1 MKHEQFD
8 LFGPINVATQ
18 QKPGYAAPHKYRQS
32 LPDTK
37 QEPAMYQ
44 NFNEQIATASRQFA
58 DTAAQANR
66 LALENA
72 EKVFGLQLA
81 TFEESANAAFAFWGE
96 VAEARDFDGLK
107 AVLPKGV
114 QVARENVERAVSTGQ
129 EVFGRTLK
137 TNEAI
142 AQIAK
147 AQVES
152 ATAKVQA
159 NAEEVVKTASKN
171 RK

>member
-1 MKHEQFD
+1 MYNINEQF
-8 LFGPINVATQ
+8 
-18 QKPGYAAPHKYRQS
+18 AAV
-32 LPDTK
+32 
-37 QEPAMYQ
+37 
-44 NFNEQIATASRQFA
+44 SRQFVDNA
-58 DTAAQANR
+58 VQVNR

-81 TFEESANAAFAFWGE
+81 AFEESASAAFAFLGE
-96 VAEARDFDGLK
+96 VAEVRDFDGFK

-114 QVARENVERAVSTGQ
+114 QITRENVERTISTGQ

-152 ATAKVQA
+152 ATEKAQETAEQA
-159 NAEEVVKTASKN
+159 VKAASKT

>member
-1 MKHEQFD
+1 
-8 LFGPINVATQ
+8 
-18 QKPGYAAPHKYRQS
+18 
-32 LPDTK
+32 
-37 QEPAMYQ
+37 MYQ

-81 TFEESANAAFAFWGE
+81 TFEESASAAFAFWGE

-114 QVARENVERAVSTGQ
+114 QIARENVERAVSTGQ

-159 NAEEVVKTASKN
+159 NAEEVVKTASKT

>member
-1 MKHEQFD
+1 
-8 LFGPINVATQ
+8 
-18 QKPGYAAPHKYRQS
+18 
-32 LPDTK
+32 
-37 QEPAMYQ
+37 MYQ
-44 NFNEQIATASRQFA
+44 DFNQQFAVASRQFA
-58 DTAAQANR
+58 DTATQVNR

-81 TFEESANAAFAFWGE
+81 AFEQNANAAFAFWGE

-129 EVFGRTLK
+129 EVIGRTLK

-147 AQVES
+147 GQFETVA
-152 ATAKVQA
+152 ATVQA
-159 NAEEVVKTASKN
+159 DAEKVVKAAS
-171 RK
+171 RKAAR

>member
-1 MKHEQFD
+1 MLHRTNRQIPAGHQQETAMYNINEQF
-8 LFGPINVATQ
+8 
-18 QKPGYAAPHKYRQS
+18 AA
-32 LPDTK
+32 
-37 QEPAMYQ
+37 
-44 NFNEQIATASRQFA
+44 ASRQFVDNA
-58 DTAAQANR
+58 VQVNR

-81 TFEESANAAFAFWGE
+81 AFEESASATFAFLGE
-96 VAEARDFDGLK
+96 VAEVRDFDGFK

-114 QVARENVERAVSTGQ
+114 QIARENVERTISTGQ

-152 ATAKVQA
+152 ATEKAQETAEQA
-159 NAEEVVKTASKN
+159 VKAASKP

>member
-1 MKHEQFD
+1 
-8 LFGPINVATQ
+8 
-18 QKPGYAAPHKYRQS
+18 
-32 LPDTK
+32 
-37 QEPAMYQ
+37 MYQ
-44 NFNEQIATASRQFA
+44 DFNEQFAAASRQFA
-58 DTAAQANR
+58 DTAAQVNR

-81 TFEESANAAFAFWGE
+81 TFEENANATFAFWGE
-96 VAEARDFDGLK
+96 IAQARDFDGLK
-107 AVLPKGV
+107 AAWPKGV

-129 EVFGRTLK
+129 EVIGRTLK

-147 AQVES
+147 SQVES
-152 ATAKVQA
+152 ASAKVQA
-159 NAEEVVKTASKN
+159 KAEEAVNAASKA